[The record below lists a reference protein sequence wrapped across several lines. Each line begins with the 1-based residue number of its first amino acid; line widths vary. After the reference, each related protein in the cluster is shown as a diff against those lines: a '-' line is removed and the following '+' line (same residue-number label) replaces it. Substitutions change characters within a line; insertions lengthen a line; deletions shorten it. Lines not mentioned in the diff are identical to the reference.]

1 MNRVTAVKVT
11 ANVVDSPTPYGDG
24 LADGGVIIRRE
35 STREES
41 ADFFSR

>member
-1 MNRVTAVKVT
+1 MNEVTAVKVT
-11 ANVVDSPTPYGDG
+11 ANVVDSSTPYGDG
-24 LADGGVIIRRE
+24 SADGRGIIRRE